1 MKRILLLLALFT
13 FSAGTAFAQQANEP
27 ISMQKAFGGYHY
39 FQGPQKLTMRQLVKT
54 MKINEQAY
62 KEIRSARRLNNLTSV
77 IGFIGGSMIGYQT
90 GYAIT
95 GGKPDV
101 LVAGIGLALIGVAIP
116 INIQTGKKASKAVNT
131 YNEGLHT
138 NNSWDKKEL
147 KLSVS
152 EKGLGLKLY
161 F

>member
-1 MKRILLLLALFT
+1 MKRILLVVVLIT
-13 FSAGTAFAQQANEP
+13 FSLATTFAQTSNEP
-27 ISMQKAFGGYHY
+27 ITMQKTFGSYQFY
-39 FQGPQKLTMRQLVKT
+39 QGPQKLKMRQLVKT

-77 IGFIGGSMIGYQT
+77 IGFIGGSLIGYQT

-101 LVAGIGLALIGVAIP
+101 LVAGIGLALIGVSIP
-116 INIQTGKKASKAVNT
+116 INKQTGKKASKAVNT

-138 NNSWDKKEL
+138 SNSWDKKEL
-147 KLSVS
+147 RLNVS
-152 EKGLGLKLY
+152 ENGLGLALS